1 MMIGLYR
8 IPVWGYG
15 VGSILRGVFRWRLLV
30 KACMFCSSSARS
42 SGVREQGLRALLT
55 IRTD

>member
-30 KACMFCSSSARS
+30 KACMFVPVQPAAVAYGS
-42 SGVREQGLRALLT
+42 RAYGHF
-55 IRTD
+55 